1 MLSNLSI
8 IQLWSRFSSTLC
20 YHFNIELCKVT
31 ILVFVLLRT
40 AKSNGDTKTASW
52 RLFFHFWLFCEN
64 LFWFLLSIVGFLR
77 NMKLCL
83 KFKLQ
88 NKCNSIIQ
96 VVKKFK
102 DTLKSDLNSV
112 NSRFKKVKILTGYG
126 IKLVLN
132 VFLPLTDFVTDLC
145 FVSSIYGDNLFFASG
160 IYILHTNTKF
170 SCIILKLRF
179 YELWFKSRD
188 IFSPAHFCT

>member
-1 MLSNLSI
+1 MSFKIVKGYTDLI
-8 IQLWSRFSSTLC
+8 
-20 YHFNIELCKVT
+20 
-31 ILVFVLLRT
+31 FVLFCNNLNIFLFGEHSVIYLLRIFQFI
-40 AKSNGDTKTASW
+40 K
-52 RLFFHFWLFCEN
+52 LFCEN

-132 VFLPLTDFVTDLC
+132 LFLPLTDFVTDLC
-145 FVSSIYGDNLFFASG
+145 FVSSIYGDNLFIASG

-170 SCIILKLRF
+170 SCAILKLRF
-179 YELWFKSRD
+179 YEL
-188 IFSPAHFCT
+188 

>member
-1 MLSNLSI
+1 MSFKIVKGYTDLIFILFCNNL
-8 IQLWSRFSSTLC
+8 
-20 YHFNIELCKVT
+20 NIFLFGEHSV
-31 ILVFVLLRT
+31 IYLLRIFQFI
-40 AKSNGDTKTASW
+40 K
-52 RLFFHFWLFCEN
+52 LFCEN

-83 KFKLQ
+83 KFGLQ

-132 VFLPLTDFVTDLC
+132 VFLPLTDFVTDLW

-170 SCIILKLRF
+170 SCVILKLRF
-179 YELWFKSRD
+179 YEL
-188 IFSPAHFCT
+188 